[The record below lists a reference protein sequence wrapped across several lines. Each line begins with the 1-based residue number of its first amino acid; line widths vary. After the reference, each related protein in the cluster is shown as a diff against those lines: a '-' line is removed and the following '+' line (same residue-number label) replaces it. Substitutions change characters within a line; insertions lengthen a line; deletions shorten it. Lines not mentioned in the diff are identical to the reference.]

1 MYRVLLYFLLVVQ
14 ENIEK
19 LKAQEDEIRNK
30 SGMAPGLLGG
40 QEVRAKLHHGRRCA
54 YIHEY
59 SNNATVNMWLYFCLV
74 RN

>member
-1 MYRVLLYFLLVVQ
+1 VVQ

-40 QEVRAKLHHGRRCA
+40 REVRHMMQHGRRCA
-54 YIHEY
+54 LREI
-59 SNNATVNMWLYFCLV
+59 SNAAVLTRDLFTFSVS
-74 RN
+74 

>member
-1 MYRVLLYFLLVVQ
+1 MVQ

-40 QEVRAKLHHGRRCA
+40 QEVRVKLHYGRRCA
-54 YIHEY
+54 YIHEH
-59 SNNATVNMWLYFCLV
+59 SNNAMVNV
-74 RN
+74 

>member
-1 MYRVLLYFLLVVQ
+1 MYCVLILFSIVVQ

-40 QEVRAKLHHGRRCA
+40 QEVRHIMQHGHRCA
-54 YIHEY
+54 PSREI
-59 SNNATVNMWLYFCLV
+59 SNDAITDVWSYCV
-74 RN
+74 PVS